1 MSFVIDKT
9 VTDKAPKK
17 TVVSQFTG
25 NNSIVE
31 STSDRTT
38 CMEICDTVSE
48 TRRVAKS
55 LRFPEDLDNT
65 GDTTEDTGMHFSV
78 YFFD

>member
-25 NNSIVE
+25 NNSTIKIDSKIFDVGFLPYHIIINFKAY
-31 STSDRTT
+31 SVNTNH
-38 CMEICDTVSE
+38 
-48 TRRVAKS
+48 S
-55 LRFPEDLDNT
+55 LSKGRWL
-65 GDTTEDTGMHFSV
+65 
-78 YFFD
+78 

>member
-25 NNSIVE
+25 NNSSLVREMRIVVALVL
-31 STSDRTT
+31 
-38 CMEICDTVSE
+38 TVA
-48 TRRVAKS
+48 RR
-55 LRFPEDLDNT
+55 RF
-65 GDTTEDTGMHFSV
+65 
-78 YFFD
+78 

>member
-25 NNSIVE
+25 NNSISVL
-31 STSDRTT
+31 RTQS
-38 CMEICDTVSE
+38 ICSLPLLVSG
-48 TRRVAKS
+48 
-55 LRFPEDLDNT
+55 LP
-65 GDTTEDTGMHFSV
+65 
-78 YFFD
+78 

>member
-25 NNSIVE
+25 NNSRLVAA
-31 STSDRTT
+31 
-38 CMEICDTVSE
+38 MERE
-48 TRRVAKS
+48 QHEAERAMQ
-55 LRFPEDLDNT
+55 
-65 GDTTEDTGMHFSV
+65 G
-78 YFFD
+78 